1 MTPRKS
7 KIKELENEI
16 IELEASLED
25 VKKTSEK
32 YLNQLKYAKADL
44 ENLQKKTQK
53 RIDEALEK
61 ANGRLL
67 MQLLPIIDE
76 LDLAISTA
84 RNSNGNILEG
94 VEMVKG
100 KIWKIMESEG
110 MTPIIS
116 LGKPFDPHIHE
127 AVLEVQTDE
136 VENGFVVEEFRKGYM
151 FKGKVL
157 RPSMVKVAR
166 GLSSDIDDK
175 GEKNE

>member
-136 VENGFVVEEFRKGYM
+136 VRM
-151 FKGKVL
+151 D
-157 RPSMVKVAR
+157 S
-166 GLSSDIDDK
+166 
-175 GEKNE
+175 